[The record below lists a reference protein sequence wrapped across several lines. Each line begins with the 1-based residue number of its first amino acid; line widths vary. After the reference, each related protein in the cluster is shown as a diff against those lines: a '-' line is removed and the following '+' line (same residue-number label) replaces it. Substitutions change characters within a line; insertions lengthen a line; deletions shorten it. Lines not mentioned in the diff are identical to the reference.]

1 MHVKS
6 NQDPCETWDFQTWL
20 KYGAVMRRLTPE
32 EAIALL
38 PDEARIHTFVGVSG
52 ADMDRSDIET
62 TIRDAEQQ
70 ALTEHRDHLSQ
81 TERTSPGTPSRTS
94 ACCSSRLVSRP
105 PGNPAQR
112 T

>member
-38 PDEARIHTFVGVSG
+38 PTRRGSTHSWA
-52 ADMDRSDIET
+52 
-62 TIRDAEQQ
+62 
-70 ALTEHRDHLSQ
+70 
-81 TERTSPGTPSRTS
+81 
-94 ACCSSRLVSRP
+94 
-105 PGNPAQR
+105 
-112 T
+112 